1 MFIGVSRMETLTF
14 GAFEGISRGSNNGTR
29 FFVRG
34 ATVRVRLPDTGDGR
48 WKAYWKSSL
57 YRRER

>member
-1 MFIGVSRMETLTF
+1 METLTF
-14 GAFEGISRGSNNGTR
+14 GAFEGPSRGSNNGTR

-34 ATVRVRLPDTGDGR
+34 AMVRVRLDTGDVR
-48 WKAYWKSSL
+48 SKANWKSSL